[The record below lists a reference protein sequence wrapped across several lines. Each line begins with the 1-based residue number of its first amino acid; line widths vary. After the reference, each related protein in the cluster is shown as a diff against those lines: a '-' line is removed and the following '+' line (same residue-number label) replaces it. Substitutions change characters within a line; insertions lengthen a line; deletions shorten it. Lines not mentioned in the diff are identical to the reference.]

1 MRNTPG
7 ELHWSSMYF
16 SIVPSYF
23 MIFSSPT
30 WSGLRKNLAQY
41 KRDTCLYHG
50 DESPSHLYYLIWLV
64 FCGALTAGKL
74 KYIWKTYVGIQKHL
88 LKVSPEK
95 DLLLSHYHWQ
105 CSSFNIWLLI
115 IMCTAELWNSGS
127 KSEGGKE
134 CKREDSREEWGWTQR
149 VRRRFRRGLARWT
162 DKSVPKK
169 PRCFS
174 RNTIKSIVLKSYDHI
189 KELTA
194 FSLKHVILT

>member
-1 MRNTPG
+1 MK
-7 ELHWSSMYF
+7 E
-16 SIVPSYF
+16 I
-23 MIFSSPT
+23 
-30 WSGLRKNLAQY
+30 LAY
-41 KRDTCLYHG
+41 HHG

-64 FCGALTAGKL
+64 FCGALNAGKQSVL
-74 KYIWKTYVGIQKHL
+74 WKTYVGTQKPL

-95 DLLLSHYHWQ
+95 DLLLSHYYWQ
-105 CSSFNIWLLI
+105 CTSFNLWLFI

-127 KSEGGKE
+127 KSEEGKE
-134 CKREDSREEWGWTQR
+134 CKREDSRGWTQR
-149 VRRRFRRGLARWT
+149 ARRRLRRGLVRWT
-162 DKSVPKK
+162 DKSFPKK